1 MNSDTDKKMLT
12 RQEYD
17 VLRRRLGEP
26 RKFIQVVLGPR
37 QIGKTTVVRQ
47 VLHDINKPQLYFSAD
62 DTAVA
67 GSAWLASCWTA
78 ARLEAQTHPDAGCV
92 LVIDEIQKVPN
103 WSETVKRQW
112 DDDTWNERN
121 IKVVLLGSSRAL
133 ILQGLSESL
142 MGRFEE
148 IRMTHWTYAEM
159 RDCFGLTVDEF
170 IYFGG
175 YPGAVEMMQ
184 DEARWKVYV
193 RNSMI
198 DATVNRDIFE
208 DVRIGKAALLRKTLE
223 LGAAYSGKI
232 LSLTKLLG
240 EIQDAGNVM
249 TIAGYLERLNQC
261 GLLGTFQKFSVDDAR
276 RRASI
281 PKFQVHN
288 NALLTALSAG
298 TFEQVRNDPVKW
310 GHYVESAVGAYL
322 ISQAYR
328 LQFEVFYWRDGNN
341 EVDFVLRKDG
351 KVVALE
357 VKSNH
362 ERYTKG
368 LDVFCQKFRPN
379 VALIVGSGGLP
390 LETFLETPIT
400 DLF

>member
-1 MNSDTDKKMLT
+1 MLT

-133 ILQGLSESL
+133 KGLSESL

>member
-1 MNSDTDKKMLT
+1 MLT

-379 VALIVGSGGLP
+379 VVLIVGSGGLP

>member
-1 MNSDTDKKMLT
+1 MLT

-310 GHYVESAVGAYL
+310 GHYIESAVGAYL

-351 KVVALE
+351 KVLALE

>member
-1 MNSDTDKKMLT
+1 MLT

-261 GLLGTFQKFSVDDAR
+261 GLLGTFQAAAPRCPQSRRHSVGTSDKTHPVLWCTAR
-276 RRASI
+276 DCS
-281 PKFQVHN
+281 
-288 NALLTALSAG
+288 
-298 TFEQVRNDPVKW
+298 
-310 GHYVESAVGAYL
+310 
-322 ISQAYR
+322 
-328 LQFEVFYWRDGNN
+328 
-341 EVDFVLRKDG
+341 
-351 KVVALE
+351 
-357 VKSNH
+357 
-362 ERYTKG
+362 
-368 LDVFCQKFRPN
+368 
-379 VALIVGSGGLP
+379 
-390 LETFLETPIT
+390 
-400 DLF
+400 

>member
-1 MNSDTDKKMLT
+1 MLT

-310 GHYVESAVGAYL
+310 GRYVESAVGAYL

>member
-1 MNSDTDKKMLT
+1 MLT

-47 VLHDINKPQLYFSAD
+47 VLQDINKPQLYFSAD

>member
-1 MNSDTDKKMLT
+1 MLT

-159 RDCFGLTVDEF
+159 RDCFGLTVGEF

>member
-1 MNSDTDKKMLT
+1 MLT

-17 VLRRRLGEP
+17 VLRRWLDEP
-26 RKFIQVVLGPR
+26 RKVIQVVLGPR

-47 VLHDINKPQLYFSAD
+47 VLCDINTPHLYFSTD

-78 ARLEAQTHPDAGCV
+78 ARLEVQTHPDAGCV

-208 DVRIGKAALLRKTLE
+208 DVRIGKAALLRKTLA

-261 GLLGTFQKFSVDDAR
+261 GLLGTLQKFSVDDAR

-288 NALLTALSAG
+288 NALLTALSVG
-298 TFEQVRNDPVKW
+298 TFEQVRNDLEKW

-357 VKSNH
+357 VKSDH
-362 ERYTKG
+362 ERHTKG

-379 VALIVGSGGLP
+379 AALIVGSGGLP
-390 LETFLETPIT
+390 LETFLETPIA

>member
-1 MNSDTDKKMLT
+1 
-12 RQEYD
+12 
-17 VLRRRLGEP
+17 
-26 RKFIQVVLGPR
+26 
-37 QIGKTTVVRQ
+37 
-47 VLHDINKPQLYFSAD
+47 
-62 DTAVA
+62 
-67 GSAWLASCWTA
+67 
-78 ARLEAQTHPDAGCV
+78 
-92 LVIDEIQKVPN
+92 
-103 WSETVKRQW
+103 
-112 DDDTWNERN
+112 
-121 IKVVLLGSSRAL
+121 
-133 ILQGLSESL
+133 
-142 MGRFEE
+142 
-148 IRMTHWTYAEM
+148 M
-159 RDCFGLTVDEF
+159 RDCFGLTVDGC

-198 DATVNRDIFE
+198 DATVNREIFE

-288 NALLTALSAG
+288 NAHLTALSAG

-322 ISQAYR
+322 ISQAYPCNLR
-328 LQFEVFYWRDGNN
+328 CSIGEMATTKLTLYCAKTAKLWRWKSRAITSGTP
-341 EVDFVLRKDG
+341 KDWMC
-351 KVVALE
+351 
-357 VKSNH
+357 
-362 ERYTKG
+362 
-368 LDVFCQKFRPN
+368 F
-379 VALIVGSGGLP
+379 VGSSDRMSP
-390 LETFLETPIT
+390 
-400 DLF
+400 

>member
-1 MNSDTDKKMLT
+1 MLT

>member
-1 MNSDTDKKMLT
+1 MLT

-62 DTAVA
+62 DIAVA

>member
-1 MNSDTDKKMLT
+1 MLT

-78 ARLEAQTHPDAGCV
+78 ARLEAQTHPDAGCG

-357 VKSNH
+357 VESNH

>member
-1 MNSDTDKKMLT
+1 M
-12 RQEYD
+12 
-17 VLRRRLGEP
+17 
-26 RKFIQVVLGPR
+26 
-37 QIGKTTVVRQ
+37 
-47 VLHDINKPQLYFSAD
+47 
-62 DTAVA
+62 
-67 GSAWLASCWTA
+67 
-78 ARLEAQTHPDAGCV
+78 
-92 LVIDEIQKVPN
+92 IDEIQKVPN

-261 GLLGTFQKFSVDDAR
+261 GLLGTLQKFSVDDAR

-288 NALLTALSAG
+288 NALLTALSVG
-298 TFEQVRNDPVKW
+298 TFEQVRNDPEKW

-328 LQFEVFYWRDGNN
+328 LQFEVFY
-341 EVDFVLRKDG
+341 
-351 KVVALE
+351 
-357 VKSNH
+357 
-362 ERYTKG
+362 
-368 LDVFCQKFRPN
+368 
-379 VALIVGSGGLP
+379 
-390 LETFLETPIT
+390 
-400 DLF
+400 

>member
-1 MNSDTDKKMLT
+1 MLT

-159 RDCFGLTVDEF
+159 RDCFGLTVNEF

-175 YPGAVEMMQ
+175 YRGAVEMMQ

>member
-1 MNSDTDKKMLT
+1 MLT

-261 GLLGTFQKFSVDDAR
+261 GLLGTFQKISVDDAR

>member
-1 MNSDTDKKMLT
+1 MLT

-208 DVRIGKAALLRKTLE
+208 DVLIGKAALLRKTLE

>member
-1 MNSDTDKKMLT
+1 M
-12 RQEYD
+12 
-17 VLRRRLGEP
+17 
-26 RKFIQVVLGPR
+26 
-37 QIGKTTVVRQ
+37 
-47 VLHDINKPQLYFSAD
+47 
-62 DTAVA
+62 
-67 GSAWLASCWTA
+67 
-78 ARLEAQTHPDAGCV
+78 
-92 LVIDEIQKVPN
+92 IDEIQKVPN

-249 TIAGYLERLNQC
+249 TIAGYLERLNYWGRC
-261 GLLGTFQKFSVDDAR
+261 RSFRWTMPDVAR
-276 RRASI
+276 A
-281 PKFQVHN
+281 
-288 NALLTALSAG
+288 
-298 TFEQVRNDPVKW
+298 
-310 GHYVESAVGAYL
+310 
-322 ISQAYR
+322 
-328 LQFEVFYWRDGNN
+328 
-341 EVDFVLRKDG
+341 
-351 KVVALE
+351 
-357 VKSNH
+357 
-362 ERYTKG
+362 
-368 LDVFCQKFRPN
+368 FR
-379 VALIVGSGGLP
+379 SFRC
-390 LETFLETPIT
+390 TTM
-400 DLF
+400 LF

>member
-1 MNSDTDKKMLT
+1 M
-12 RQEYD
+12 
-17 VLRRRLGEP
+17 
-26 RKFIQVVLGPR
+26 
-37 QIGKTTVVRQ
+37 
-47 VLHDINKPQLYFSAD
+47 
-62 DTAVA
+62 
-67 GSAWLASCWTA
+67 
-78 ARLEAQTHPDAGCV
+78 
-92 LVIDEIQKVPN
+92 IDEIQKVPN

-223 LGAAYSGKI
+223 LGAAYSGRI

-240 EIQDAGNVM
+240 QIQDAGNVM

-261 GLLGTFQKFSVDDAR
+261 GLLGTLQKFSVDDAR

-288 NALLTALSAG
+288 NALLTALSVG
-298 TFEQVRNDPVKW
+298 TFEQV
-310 GHYVESAVGAYL
+310 
-322 ISQAYR
+322 
-328 LQFEVFYWRDGNN
+328 
-341 EVDFVLRKDG
+341 
-351 KVVALE
+351 
-357 VKSNH
+357 
-362 ERYTKG
+362 
-368 LDVFCQKFRPN
+368 
-379 VALIVGSGGLP
+379 
-390 LETFLETPIT
+390 
-400 DLF
+400 

>member
-1 MNSDTDKKMLT
+1 MLT

-400 DLF
+400 YLF

>member
-1 MNSDTDKKMLT
+1 MLT

-26 RKFIQVVLGPR
+26 RKFIQIVLGPR

>member
-1 MNSDTDKKMLT
+1 MLT

-298 TFEQVRNDPVKW
+298 TFEQVRNDPEKW

>member
-1 MNSDTDKKMLT
+1 MLT

-310 GHYVESAVGAYL
+310 GHYVESAVGAYVM
-322 ISQAYR
+322 SQAYR
-328 LQFEVFYWRDGNN
+328 LQFAVVYWRDGNN

>member
-1 MNSDTDKKMLT
+1 MLT

-175 YPGAVEMMQ
+175 YPGAVEMM
-184 DEARWKVYV
+184 
-193 RNSMI
+193 
-198 DATVNRDIFE
+198 
-208 DVRIGKAALLRKTLE
+208 
-223 LGAAYSGKI
+223 
-232 LSLTKLLG
+232 
-240 EIQDAGNVM
+240 
-249 TIAGYLERLNQC
+249 
-261 GLLGTFQKFSVDDAR
+261 
-276 RRASI
+276 
-281 PKFQVHN
+281 
-288 NALLTALSAG
+288 
-298 TFEQVRNDPVKW
+298 
-310 GHYVESAVGAYL
+310 
-322 ISQAYR
+322 
-328 LQFEVFYWRDGNN
+328 
-341 EVDFVLRKDG
+341 
-351 KVVALE
+351 
-357 VKSNH
+357 
-362 ERYTKG
+362 
-368 LDVFCQKFRPN
+368 
-379 VALIVGSGGLP
+379 
-390 LETFLETPIT
+390 
-400 DLF
+400 

>member
-1 MNSDTDKKMLT
+1 M
-12 RQEYD
+12 
-17 VLRRRLGEP
+17 
-26 RKFIQVVLGPR
+26 
-37 QIGKTTVVRQ
+37 
-47 VLHDINKPQLYFSAD
+47 
-62 DTAVA
+62 
-67 GSAWLASCWTA
+67 
-78 ARLEAQTHPDAGCV
+78 
-92 LVIDEIQKVPN
+92 IDEIQKVPN

-133 ILQGLSESL
+133 IFQGLSESL

-184 DEARWKVYV
+184 DEARWKLYV

-223 LGAAYSGKI
+223 LGAAYSGRI

-261 GLLGTFQKFSVDDAR
+261 GLLGTLQKFSVDDAR

-288 NALLTALSAG
+288 NALLTALSVG
-298 TFEQVRNDPVKW
+298 TFEQVRNDSEKW

-357 VKSNH
+357 VKSDH
-362 ERYTKG
+362 ERHTKG

-379 VALIVGSGGLP
+379 AALIVGSGGLP
-390 LETFLETPIT
+390 LETFLETPIA

>member
-1 MNSDTDKKMLT
+1 MLT

-62 DTAVA
+62 DIAVA

-261 GLLGTFQKFSVDDAR
+261 GLLGTFQKFSVNDAR

>member
-1 MNSDTDKKMLT
+1 M
-12 RQEYD
+12 
-17 VLRRRLGEP
+17 
-26 RKFIQVVLGPR
+26 
-37 QIGKTTVVRQ
+37 
-47 VLHDINKPQLYFSAD
+47 
-62 DTAVA
+62 
-67 GSAWLASCWTA
+67 
-78 ARLEAQTHPDAGCV
+78 
-92 LVIDEIQKVPN
+92 IDEIQKVPN

-133 ILQGLSESL
+133 IFQGLSESL

-148 IRMTHWTYAEM
+148 IRMAHWTYAEM

-208 DVRIGKAALLRKTLE
+208 NVRIGKAALLRKTLE

-240 EIQDAGNVM
+240 EIQGAGNVM

-261 GLLGTFQKFSVDDAR
+261 GLLGTLQKF
-276 RRASI
+276 
-281 PKFQVHN
+281 
-288 NALLTALSAG
+288 
-298 TFEQVRNDPVKW
+298 
-310 GHYVESAVGAYL
+310 
-322 ISQAYR
+322 
-328 LQFEVFYWRDGNN
+328 
-341 EVDFVLRKDG
+341 
-351 KVVALE
+351 
-357 VKSNH
+357 
-362 ERYTKG
+362 
-368 LDVFCQKFRPN
+368 
-379 VALIVGSGGLP
+379 
-390 LETFLETPIT
+390 
-400 DLF
+400 

>member
-1 MNSDTDKKMLT
+1 MLT

-341 EVDFVLRKDG
+341 EVDFVLRK
-351 KVVALE
+351 E

>member
-1 MNSDTDKKMLT
+1 MLT

-47 VLHDINKPQLYFSAD
+47 VLLDINKPQLYFSAD

>member
-1 MNSDTDKKMLT
+1 MLT

-133 ILQGLSESL
+133 IFQGLSESL

>member
-1 MNSDTDKKMLT
+1 MLT

-298 TFEQVRNDPVKW
+298 RFEQVRNDPVKW

>member
-1 MNSDTDKKMLT
+1 MLT

-47 VLHDINKPQLYFSAD
+47 VLHDINKPHLYFSAD

>member
-1 MNSDTDKKMLT
+1 M
-12 RQEYD
+12 
-17 VLRRRLGEP
+17 
-26 RKFIQVVLGPR
+26 
-37 QIGKTTVVRQ
+37 
-47 VLHDINKPQLYFSAD
+47 
-62 DTAVA
+62 
-67 GSAWLASCWTA
+67 
-78 ARLEAQTHPDAGCV
+78 
-92 LVIDEIQKVPN
+92 IDEIQKVPN

-400 DLF
+400 DLFGEHW

>member
-1 MNSDTDKKMLT
+1 M
-12 RQEYD
+12 
-17 VLRRRLGEP
+17 
-26 RKFIQVVLGPR
+26 
-37 QIGKTTVVRQ
+37 
-47 VLHDINKPQLYFSAD
+47 
-62 DTAVA
+62 
-67 GSAWLASCWTA
+67 
-78 ARLEAQTHPDAGCV
+78 
-92 LVIDEIQKVPN
+92 IDEIQKVPN

-159 RDCFGLTVDEF
+159 RDCFGLTVGEF

-208 DVRIGKAALLRKTLE
+208 GVRIGKAALLRKTLE

-261 GLLGTFQKFSVDDAR
+261 GLLGTLQKFSVDDAR

-288 NALLTALSAG
+288 NALLTTLSVG
-298 TFEQVRNDPVKW
+298 TFEQVRNDPEKW
-310 GHYVESAVGAYL
+310 G
-322 ISQAYR
+322 IMWNR
-328 LQFEVFYWRDGNN
+328 L
-341 EVDFVLRKDG
+341 
-351 KVVALE
+351 
-357 VKSNH
+357 S
-362 ERYTKG
+362 ER
-368 LDVFCQKFRPN
+368 
-379 VALIVGSGGLP
+379 I
-390 LETFLETPIT
+390 
-400 DLF
+400 

>member
-1 MNSDTDKKMLT
+1 M
-12 RQEYD
+12 
-17 VLRRRLGEP
+17 
-26 RKFIQVVLGPR
+26 
-37 QIGKTTVVRQ
+37 
-47 VLHDINKPQLYFSAD
+47 
-62 DTAVA
+62 
-67 GSAWLASCWTA
+67 
-78 ARLEAQTHPDAGCV
+78 
-92 LVIDEIQKVPN
+92 IDEIQKVPN

-223 LGAAYSGKI
+223 LGAAYSGRI

-240 EIQDAGNVM
+240 QIQDAGNVM

-261 GLLGTFQKFSVDDAR
+261 GLLGTLQKFSVDDAR

-288 NALLTALSAG
+288 NALLTALSVG
-298 TFEQVRNDPVKW
+298 TFEQVRNDPEKW
-310 GHYVESAVGAYL
+310 DHYVESAVGAYL

-357 VKSNH
+357 VKSDH
-362 ERYTKG
+362 ERHTKG

-379 VALIVGSGGLP
+379 AALIVGSGGLP
-390 LETFLETPIT
+390 LATFLETPIA

>member
-1 MNSDTDKKMLT
+1 M
-12 RQEYD
+12 
-17 VLRRRLGEP
+17 
-26 RKFIQVVLGPR
+26 
-37 QIGKTTVVRQ
+37 
-47 VLHDINKPQLYFSAD
+47 
-62 DTAVA
+62 
-67 GSAWLASCWTA
+67 
-78 ARLEAQTHPDAGCV
+78 
-92 LVIDEIQKVPN
+92 IDEIQKVPN

-159 RDCFGLTVDEF
+159 RDCFGLTVDDF

-298 TFEQVRNDPVKW
+298 TFEQVRND
-310 GHYVESAVGAYL
+310 
-322 ISQAYR
+322 Q
-328 LQFEVFYWRDGNN
+328 
-341 EVDFVLRKDG
+341 
-351 KVVALE
+351 
-357 VKSNH
+357 
-362 ERYTKG
+362 
-368 LDVFCQKFRPN
+368 
-379 VALIVGSGGLP
+379 
-390 LETFLETPIT
+390 
-400 DLF
+400 

>member
-1 MNSDTDKKMLT
+1 MLT

-232 LSLTKLLG
+232 LSLTKLLR

-298 TFEQVRNDPVKW
+298 TFEQVRSDPVKW

-341 EVDFVLRKDG
+341 EVDFVLRKDS

-379 VALIVGSGGLP
+379 VVLIVGSGGLP

>member
-1 MNSDTDKKMLT
+1 MLT

-78 ARLEAQTHPDAGCV
+78 ARLEAQTYPDAGCV

>member
-1 MNSDTDKKMLT
+1 MLT

-310 GHYVESAVGAYL
+310 GHYIESAVGAYL

>member
-1 MNSDTDKKMLT
+1 MLT

-78 ARLEAQTHPDAGCV
+78 ARLEVQTHPDAGCV